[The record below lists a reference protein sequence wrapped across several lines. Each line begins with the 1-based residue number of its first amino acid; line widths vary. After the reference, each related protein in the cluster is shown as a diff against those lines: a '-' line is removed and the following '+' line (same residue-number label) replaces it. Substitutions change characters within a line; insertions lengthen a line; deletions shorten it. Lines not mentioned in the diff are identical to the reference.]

1 MNLVDALLHEL
12 KQLQVQ
18 HIYGIPGD
26 FVLPLFEQL
35 QLRAQ
40 LPLVYLS
47 HEPAA
52 VFAADAAARISNKPA
67 AVILT
72 YGAGAL
78 NAVNAVAQ
86 AYVEHVP
93 LLVIAGYPAQ
103 AEKERQLLIHHQAR
117 RFDSQKKI
125 FEEITACQVRL
136 DDPKTAWRQLQQA
149 CMLCQQESL
158 PVLIEWPRN
167 ATAFDV
173 GERPR
178 RPKRLVDIEQ
188 LQAAVQAML
197 LRLRQARQPL
207 LLIDVDVRRFAAVQ
221 QVEQL
226 AKRCQLPMLTTLLG
240 RAAVDQQHANYRGIF
255 LDQADSQSYALVEQ
269 ADLII
274 QLGVIPTDSNFAAH
288 QHLFAP
294 QKVIDIQQQGCRI
307 GEQYFVGFG
316 IAELLDALLQQ
327 QLPHYRLPAKNT
339 IAPVLVDKTD
349 CTKALDPIRLM
360 QVVHQELLAQPDVLP
375 MVADIGDCLFASLQA
390 EPSLLLAPAFYA
402 SMGYAIPA
410 ALGVQLT
417 SGLRPVVLVGDGAFR
432 MTGLELGHCQRYGLN
447 PIVILFNNSNWEMIR
462 AFAPKLDCANLGCWH
477 YAELAT
483 AMGALGLVADDSR
496 SLAAAIRQ
504 ALQQKEQTVLIEVRY
519 PAGQQSKQL
528 ERFASRFLGTAC

>member
-1 MNLVDALLHEL
+1 MNLVDALLQEL
-12 KQLQVQ
+12 QQLQVQ

-35 QLRAQ
+35 QQKNQ

-136 DDPKTAWRQLQQA
+136 DDPATAWQQLVHA
-149 CMLCQQESL
+149 CTICQQESL

-167 ATAFDV
+167 ASAFEV

-178 RPKRLVDIEQ
+178 LPKRQPDVEQ
-188 LQAAVQAML
+188 LQLAVHAMRQRLQQAK
-197 LRLRQARQPL
+197 QPL

-226 AKRCQLPMLTTLLG
+226 AERCQLPMLTTLLG

-255 LDQADSQSYALVEQ
+255 LDKADSQSYALVEQ

-288 QHLFAP
+288 QHLFSAER
-294 QKVIDIQQQGCRI
+294 VIDIQQQGCRI
-307 GEQYFVGFG
+307 GVQYFVGFG
-316 IAELLDALLQQ
+316 LIDLLDELLKQP
-327 QLPHYRLPAKNT
+327 LPHYQLPPKFSG
-339 IAPVLVDKTD
+339 APVMADND
-349 CTKALDPIRLM
+349 DGSKALDPIRLM

-432 MTGLELGHCQRYGLN
+432 MTGLELGHCQRYGLS

-483 AMGALGLVADDSR
+483 AMGAVGLVADDSS
-496 SLAAAIRQ
+496 SLSKALRQ
-504 ALQQKEQTVLIEVRY
+504 ALQQRAQPVLIEVRY
-519 PAGQQSKQL
+519 QPGLQSQQLQ
-528 ERFASRFLGTAC
+528 RFANRFLGSGC